1 MTDQHSRL
9 YFGRVS
15 RASIALVCAGFS
27 AFVLAMCVLAG
38 INFRN
43 GVEEQFYRATGNIAQ
58 LLMADF
64 DDDVAAA
71 DGILTRLAAD
81 IPPDLVSSTHESQLH
96 QLLAGYALQPAMI
109 GPAVLDR
116 DGTLIASAIAS
127 PPSAISLADRNTFRI
142 HAESAN
148 SGLYIST
155 PIRGVITNEWAI
167 QFSRPLRDQTGA
179 LYGVVLLS
187 YRLSHFIDLYEKL
200 KFSNRG
206 LAGLTGK
213 DGVVRIRSLNGA
225 IGYGSSIPRMPLVYE
240 RVMKGETSGQFFG
253 STGPDGVT
261 RIGSFVTSQTTPFYM
276 TVGYDSDDLRS
287 QYIGFFYLLAT
298 CWFVLTVA
306 MVGLAAL
313 IRRQEKMSQRARFA
327 AVNSAIAEREK
338 IAADMHDSIGA
349 SLAALLAHFT
359 TETINLPDIRRRL
372 GEILMEL
379 RFLVDTSEADE
390 GDINLLLGNV
400 RHRMASGIELAG
412 IALTW
417 GGQKLPVIVGLTAR
431 DALAIKLA
439 LMEAL
444 SNVLH
449 HARAKS
455 ASMTAAYDDKTHSIV
470 IIVRDDGCGFD
481 PANMQAGRGLA
492 NMRKRI
498 ASISTGGAITI
509 DSAPGHGTTIR
520 IELKA
525 PVDQS
530 MRLRRRA
537 S

>member
-1 MTDQHSRL
+1 
-9 YFGRVS
+9 
-15 RASIALVCAGFS
+15 
-27 AFVLAMCVLAG
+27 
-38 INFRN
+38 
-43 GVEEQFYRATGNIAQ
+43 
-58 LLMADF
+58 
-64 DDDVAAA
+64 
-71 DGILTRLAAD
+71 
-81 IPPDLVSSTHESQLH
+81 
-96 QLLAGYALQPAMI
+96 
-109 GPAVLDR
+109 
-116 DGTLIASAIAS
+116 
-127 PPSAISLADRNTFRI
+127 
-142 HAESAN
+142 
-148 SGLYIST
+148 
-155 PIRGVITNEWAI
+155 
-167 QFSRPLRDQTGA
+167 
-179 LYGVVLLS
+179 
-187 YRLSHFIDLYEKL
+187 
-200 KFSNRG
+200 
-206 LAGLTGK
+206 
-213 DGVVRIRSLNGA
+213 
-225 IGYGSSIPRMPLVYE
+225 
-240 RVMKGETSGQFFG
+240 
-253 STGPDGVT
+253 
-261 RIGSFVTSQTTPFYM
+261 
-276 TVGYDSDDLRS
+276 
-287 QYIGFFYLLAT
+287 
-298 CWFVLTVA
+298 
-306 MVGLAAL
+306 
-313 IRRQEKMSQRARFA
+313 
-327 AVNSAIAEREK
+327 
-338 IAADMHDSIGA
+338 
-349 SLAALLAHFT
+349 
-359 TETINLPDIRRRL
+359 
-372 GEILMEL
+372 MEL